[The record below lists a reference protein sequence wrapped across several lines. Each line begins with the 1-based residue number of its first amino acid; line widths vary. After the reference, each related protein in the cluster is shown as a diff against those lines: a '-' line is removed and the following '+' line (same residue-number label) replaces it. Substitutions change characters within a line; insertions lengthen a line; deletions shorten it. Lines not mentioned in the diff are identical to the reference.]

1 MGPLKKVQFRS
12 SLRKAKILTTGI
24 HRVFRGLK
32 FEPDAEIG
40 RKVTL
45 CKGLSI
51 AVALMLVPF
60 AAMATMTAISDSEM
74 EAVTG
79 QAGITLA
86 PIDVSLDLNIKN
98 IAYTD
103 PDTGILNI
111 AGIAHSHIGGT
122 FNIHDFQIVN
132 LHETLNGTPIYNS
145 VASDAGPATF
155 VGIQAKAIEFDI
167 VSFGDG
173 SGGSVP
179 LMELRNRTA
188 IVVSGPDLR
197 MTIDEI
203 KLNMTL
209 DYQPEQV
216 SVEWAHNKDLY
227 ESLLGITDADGYEYT
242 STPVNTQSFGN
253 VTIQGV
259 EVILYAYPRVAMDA
273 AGNIGAAAVGAVTYK
288 EYIEN
293 LDDLTAA
300 QNAGLTRPNGDPL
313 EIGDPFNMGNRAQII
328 ISPH

>member
-1 MGPLKKVQFRS
+1 
-12 SLRKAKILTTGI
+12 
-24 HRVFRGLK
+24 
-32 FEPDAEIG
+32 
-40 RKVTL
+40 
-45 CKGLSI
+45 
-51 AVALMLVPF
+51 MLVPF
-60 AAMATMTAISDSEM
+60 TAAAAMTAISDADM

-86 PIDVSLDLNIKN
+86 PIDFSMDFNIKN

-103 PDTGILNI
+103 PDTGILNV
-111 AGIAHSHIGGT
+111 AGIAHAHTGGT

-145 VASDAGPATF
+145 VASDQGPATF
-155 VGIQAKAIEFDI
+155 VGIQAKGVEFDI

-179 LMELRNRTA
+179 FMELRDRTA
-188 IVVSGPDLR
+188 IVVSGPDMR

-203 KLNMTL
+203 KLDMTL
-209 DYQPEQV
+209 GYQPEQV
-216 SVEWAHNKDLY
+216 SVAWSHNAALY
-227 ESLLGITDADGYEYT
+227 NMLGLTDADGYEYT
-242 STPVNTQSFGN
+242 STPANTQSFGN

-259 EVILYAYPRVAMDA
+259 EVILYAYPRIVMDA
-273 AGNIGAAAVGAVTYK
+273 TGNIGAAAVGDVTYK
-288 EYIEN
+288 EYVSN
-293 LDDLTAA
+293 LDDVEAA
-300 QNAGLTRPNGDPL
+300 KNAGLTRPNGDPL